1 MDLRPGLE
9 DMLFA
14 VEVEAPAAPRDAD
27 AFACAVILAIC
38 TASVTPSVGRRTFGR
53 CLRALAAGATARLGF
68 RHPGKADAIDAIWR
82 ERHRRFGEYAASAD
96 KLGYLAT
103 LPWIGPVTRRAAALN
118 LGLTEAGE
126 PERRAVA

>member
-1 MDLRPGLE
+1 MTLRAGLE
-9 DMLFA
+9 DTLFS
-14 VEVEAPAAPRDAD
+14 VEVEASSEPRDAD

-38 TASVTPSVGRRTFGR
+38 TASVTPSVGRRTYGR

-68 RHPGKADAIDAIWR
+68 RHPGD
-82 ERHRRFGEYAASAD
+82 YAASAD

-103 LPWIGPVTRRAAALN
+103 LPWIGPMTRHAAAWN
-118 LGLTEAGE
+118 LGLTGAADE